1 MAMAEEVIGSADY
14 AEEWI
19 EEDSQ
24 LARASLELAL
34 VLVDFFFFSPMLSH
48 ARHLSLQIPNMLGL
62 YDNIV
67 YNHFILRWNTRR

>member
-1 MAMAEEVIGSADY
+1 MAEEVIGSADY

-24 LARASLELAL
+24 I
-34 VLVDFFFFSPMLSH
+34 VDFFFFSPMLSH

-62 YDNIV
+62 HDNIV

>member
-24 LARASLELAL
+24 I
-34 VLVDFFFFSPMLSH
+34 VDFFFLSH

-62 YDNIV
+62 HDNIV
-67 YNHFILRWNTRR
+67 YNHFILRR